1 MKTVLAVVLL
11 SIAVPVFA
19 QQAQPTVSADVQDVL
34 NRIHQVGCSAEE
46 NASAQT
52 IAQLQKENTELKAK
66 LQKLDPPPKGGA
78 TKH

>member
-1 MKTVLAVVLL
+1 MKILLAILL
-11 SIAVPVFA
+11 LATPAFA
-19 QQAQPTVSADVQDVL
+19 QQAAPSVAPDVQDVL

-52 IAQLQKENTELKAK
+52 IAQLQKENADLKAQIK
-66 LQKLDPPPKGGA
+66 KLDPPRSGA